1 MLVCHVKGGRRLHSF
16 VRLGEILAEGA
27 QVLRFGDDSG
37 TTNIFFIVLIDSLE
51 RDRIFTLL
59 LFAGGGFRCLLALC
73 LLLEQL
79 HKLELVEALAKV
91 RIVSVLDCVVGAT
104 LNFLG
109 NVTPSIPMDQVQLDN
124 EQVLLHG
131 PLALANGWVQVIV
144 PALTT
149 LLSNAPG

>member
-1 MLVCHVKGGRRLHSF
+1 M
-16 VRLGEILAEGA
+16 
-27 QVLRFGDDSG
+27 
-37 TTNIFFIVLIDSLE
+37 
-51 RDRIFTLL
+51 
-59 LFAGGGFRCLLALC
+59 LALC

-104 LNFLG
+104 LYFLG
-109 NVTPSIPMDQVQLDN
+109 NVTPSIPMNQVQLDN

-131 PLALANGWVQVIV
+131 PLALAYGWVQVIV